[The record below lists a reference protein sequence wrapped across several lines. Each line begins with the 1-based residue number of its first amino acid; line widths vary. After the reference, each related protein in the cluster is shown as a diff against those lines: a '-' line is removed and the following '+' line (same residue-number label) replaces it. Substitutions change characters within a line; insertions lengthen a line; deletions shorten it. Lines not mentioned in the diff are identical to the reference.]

1 MAVTAA
7 KLYAKFIADNL
18 PERFFSE
25 PTVLPMKYSFV
36 VAGACWPS

>member
-18 PERFFSE
+18 PARFFSE
-25 PTVLPMKYSFV
+25 PIVLHKNYIFV
-36 VAGACWPS
+36 VAGAC